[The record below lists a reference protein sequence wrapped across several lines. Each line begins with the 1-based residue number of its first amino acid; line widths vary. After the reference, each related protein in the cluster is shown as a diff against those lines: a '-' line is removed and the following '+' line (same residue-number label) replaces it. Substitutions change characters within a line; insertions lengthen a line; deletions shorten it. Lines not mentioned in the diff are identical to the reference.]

1 VNRTTQTLER
11 RLRWLELHDDELRE
25 AGASPIELE
34 ANRLAIVE
42 LQWELARTLLAG
54 PAQRAA

>member
-1 VNRTTQTLER
+1 MTQTLER

-25 AGASPIELE
+25 AGASPVELE

-42 LQWELARTLLAG
+42 LQWELARQLLAG
-54 PAQRAA
+54 PLRQAA